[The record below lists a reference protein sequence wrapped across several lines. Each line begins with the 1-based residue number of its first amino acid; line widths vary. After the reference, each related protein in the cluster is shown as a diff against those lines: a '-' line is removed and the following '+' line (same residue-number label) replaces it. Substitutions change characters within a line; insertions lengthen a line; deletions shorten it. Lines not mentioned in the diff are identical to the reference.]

1 MYNYKL
7 KISIIYGIR
16 QYSQRK
22 GIKMLEIL
30 AILLVM
36 LTFILYIYSQEKIDQ
51 NGKIPFDKSI

>member
-36 LTFILYIYSQEKIDQ
+36 STFILYIYSQEKIDQ